1 MRSNIFQHPWI
12 KPYIKHHRKWFILVI
27 AFGTLTMISASAL
40 MFTSGYLISKSSTQ
54 PYNILM
60 VYVPIVLVRAFG
72 IARPVFAYFDQLIS
86 HNFVLK
92 ILSNMRVRL
101 YQKLETQS
109 LTLKSRFK
117 TGDLLGILADDLE
130 HLQNLYLKTIFP
142 NIVAFVLYGIIVISL
157 GFFSIPFAFVMA
169 IIFFILVVV
178 VPMLSL
184 RVNRKRQKE
193 MKSIR
198 NRLYEKLT
206 DAVMGLSDWKI
217 SGRQKDFLQVYEKT
231 EQEHDEKELKLEKFQ
246 YWRDFLFQCAV
257 ALVVVLI
264 IWFSSTQVE
273 LGTFSHLWIAAFV
286 LAVFPVMEA
295 FTQVPEAVTEL
306 PNYDISL
313 NRLVQIEQSSVK
325 DKSAEPSELQQLL
338 AEDQFT
344 LIMRDVD
351 FRYSEDTEM
360 VLQKLNL
367 QIRQG
372 EKLAILGKS
381 GAGKST
387 IAKLLLGSISP
398 TSGSVTINHLQTDL
412 ISRDLHKWISV
423 LHQKPHLFNSTV
435 LNNIRLGNIDA
446 TDEEVIEVA
455 KKVQLHE
462 YIESL
467 PDGYHT
473 NMHELG
479 ERFSGGER
487 QRIALARIL
496 LQQTPIVILDEP
508 TVGLDSIT
516 ERKLLETIF
525 KSLEGKTIIWI
536 THHLIGVEWMDR
548 VVFIENGKVKMEG
561 SHKELLKREKRY
573 QALYEMD
580 RPFEIE

>member
-169 IIFFILVVV
+169 IVFFILVVV

-231 EQEHDEKELKLEKFQ
+231 EQEHDEKELKLENFQ

-325 DKSAEPSELQQLL
+325 DKSAEPSELQQLM

>member
-231 EQEHDEKELKLEKFQ
+231 EQEHDEKELKLENFQ

>member
-169 IIFFILVVV
+169 IVFFILVVV

-231 EQEHDEKELKLEKFQ
+231 EQEHDEKELKLENFQ

-325 DKSAEPSELQQLL
+325 DKSAEPSELQQLM

-462 YIESL
+462 YIELL

>member
-462 YIESL
+462 YIELL

>member
-169 IIFFILVVV
+169 IVFFILVVV

-231 EQEHDEKELKLEKFQ
+231 EQEHDEKELKLENFQ

-398 TSGSVTINHLQTDL
+398 TSGTVTINHLQTDL

>member
-231 EQEHDEKELKLEKFQ
+231 EQEHDEKELKLENFQ

-325 DKSAEPSELQQLL
+325 DKSAEPSELQQLM

-462 YIESL
+462 YIELL

>member
-169 IIFFILVVV
+169 IVFFILVVV

-231 EQEHDEKELKLEKFQ
+231 EQEHDEKELKLENFQ

>member
-169 IIFFILVVV
+169 IVFFILVVV

-257 ALVVVLI
+257 TLVVVLI

>member
-1 MRSNIFQHPWI
+1 
-12 KPYIKHHRKWFILVI
+12 
-27 AFGTLTMISASAL
+27 
-40 MFTSGYLISKSSTQ
+40 
-54 PYNILM
+54 M

-169 IIFFILVVV
+169 IVFFILVVV

-325 DKSAEPSELQQLL
+325 DKSAEPSELQQLM

-462 YIESL
+462 YIELL